1 MIAKT
6 KKEYL
11 NGALTCKLLLSEQI
25 MLEQLL
31 VVRTNGVGASVVGT
45 NGVASK
51 WVLPNG
57 VRIKSTKKTML

>member
-11 NGALTCKLLLSEQI
+11 NTCKLLLSDQI

-31 VVRTNGVGASVVGT
+31 VVRTSGVGASVVGT

-57 VRIKSTKKTML
+57 VRIKSMKKTML

>member
-1 MIAKT
+1 
-6 KKEYL
+6 
-11 NGALTCKLLLSEQI
+11 

-31 VVRTNGVGASVVGT
+31 VVRTSGVGASVVGT

-57 VRIKSTKKTML
+57 VRIKSMKKTML

>member
-1 MIAKT
+1 
-6 KKEYL
+6 
-11 NGALTCKLLLSEQI
+11 

-31 VVRTNGVGASVVGT
+31 VVRTSGVGASVVGT